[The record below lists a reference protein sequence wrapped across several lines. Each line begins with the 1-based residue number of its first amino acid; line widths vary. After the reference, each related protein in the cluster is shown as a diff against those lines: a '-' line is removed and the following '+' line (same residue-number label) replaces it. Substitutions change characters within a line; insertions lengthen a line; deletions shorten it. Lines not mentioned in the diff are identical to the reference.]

1 MEDTITNDI
10 DFKRLC
16 FGMINRREI
25 ISTEEMSA
33 FIENEIGNWDLN
45 IIETSFVI
53 LKNSTCELLCAGNI
67 IFYENKYE
75 KAIEF
80 YKIVIDKYGND
91 ITNCIATNNI
101 AVCKL
106 KLQQY
111 DESIEMFRTCVKKY
125 SCIYS
130 LFNLSIV
137 HYITGD
143 FDKFV
148 KYMTILNKKGYTESS
163 SMLLKYFNNVFLDNV
178 DIDALI

>member
-1 MEDTITNDI
+1 MENTITSDI

-16 FGMINRREI
+16 FGMIDRREI

-33 FIENEIGNWDLN
+33 FIQKEVSDWDLN
-45 IIETSFVI
+45 IIETNFVI
-53 LKNSTCELLCAGNI
+53 LKDSTCELLCVGNI

-125 SCIYS
+125 SCICS

-137 HYITGD
+137 YYIIGD

-148 KYMTILNKKGYTESS
+148 KYMTILNKKGHIEASNCS
-163 SMLLKYFNNVFLDNV
+163 KV
-178 DIDALI
+178 IALNISTMCF